1 MLNKYKGWTIER
13 TGNSSYLLTR
23 IVPIEGKTITARAR
37 TQDHAK
43 TVIMNEEARIQREWL
58 NDLTYTFK
66 VSFNTT
72 VFDPAIYVFTRGKSA
87 AYEYGNKTSVTLFKD
102 GKFLWVVDTRYDH
115 SVMEDFRK
123 WCIEYLTSNLDPASE
138 PKIEE
143 I

>member
-23 IVPIEGKTITARAR
+23 ISPIEGKTITARAR

-43 TVIMNEEARIQREWL
+43 TVIVNEEAKIQRERL

-66 VSFNTT
+66 VSFN
-72 VFDPAIYVFTRGKSA
+72 DPRFIPSTYVLTRCKSA
-87 AYEYGNKTSVTLFKD
+87 AFEYGNKTSVTVLKN
-102 GKFLWVVDTRYDH
+102 GVLLGIIDTRYDH

-123 WCIEYLTSNLDPASE
+123 WCLEYLTDSFDPAYD

-143 I
+143 V